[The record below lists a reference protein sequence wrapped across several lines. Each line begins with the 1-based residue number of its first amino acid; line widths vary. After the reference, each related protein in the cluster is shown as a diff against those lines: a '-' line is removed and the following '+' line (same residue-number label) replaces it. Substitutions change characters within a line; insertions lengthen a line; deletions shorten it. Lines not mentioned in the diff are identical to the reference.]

1 MKATHWRRLLLF
13 KVLNRL
19 ILALHVIIDKV
30 LIIVLHSSTSDI
42 LEKAERYVGENVCTF
57 IIPDKCD
64 VFKWILF
71 SVRCFYGKSVSA
83 AFLQS
88 FDKQNTKNGRRCAKP
103 SHFLPLKMGTALSP
117 QAKAV
122 QHPTGSRFLK

>member
-1 MKATHWRRLLLF
+1 MKAMHRRRLLLF
-13 KVLNRL
+13 IVLNRL

-64 VFKWILF
+64 VFKWALF
-71 SVRCFYGKSVSA
+71 SVRR
-83 AFLQS
+83 FLQ
-88 FDKQNTKNGRRCAKP
+88 
-103 SHFLPLKMGTALSP
+103 
-117 QAKAV
+117 
-122 QHPTGSRFLK
+122 

>member
-1 MKATHWRRLLLF
+1 MKAMHRRRLLLF
-13 KVLNRL
+13 MVLNRL
-19 ILALHVIIDKV
+19 ILALHVIMDKV

-42 LEKAERYVGENVCTF
+42 LEKAERYAGENVYTL

>member
-19 ILALHVIIDKV
+19 VLALHVIIDKV

-71 SVRCFYGKSVSA
+71 SVRCF
-83 AFLQS
+83 LQ
-88 FDKQNTKNGRRCAKP
+88 
-103 SHFLPLKMGTALSP
+103 
-117 QAKAV
+117 
-122 QHPTGSRFLK
+122 

>member
-42 LEKAERYVGENVCTF
+42 LEKAERYVGKNVCTF
-57 IIPDKCD
+57 IIPDKRD

-71 SVRCFYGKSVSA
+71 SVRCF
-83 AFLQS
+83 L
-88 FDKQNTKNGRRCAKP
+88 
-103 SHFLPLKMGTALSP
+103 H
-117 QAKAV
+117 
-122 QHPTGSRFLK
+122 

>member
-1 MKATHWRRLLLF
+1 MRAKMFTPLLYQI
-13 KVLNRL
+13 N
-19 ILALHVIIDKV
+19 AAC
-30 LIIVLHSSTSDI
+30 SSGFF
-42 LEKAERYVGENVCTF
+42 LRAV
-57 IIPDKCD
+57 
-64 VFKWILF
+64 
-71 SVRCFYGKSVSA
+71 FYGKSVSA

-103 SHFLPLKMGTALSP
+103 SHFLPFKMGTALSP

>member
-1 MKATHWRRLLLF
+1 MKAMHRRRLLLF
-13 KVLNRL
+13 IVLNRL
-19 ILALHVIIDKV
+19 ILALHVIMDKV

-42 LEKAERYVGENVCTF
+42 LEKAERYAGENVYTF
-57 IIPDKCD
+57 IIADKCG

-88 FDKQNTKNGRRCAKP
+88 FDKQNTKNGRKCAK
-103 SHFLPLKMGTALSP
+103 SLHFLPFKMGTALSP